1 VSTDL
6 VGAWLI
12 PFAIALWSISV
23 AYHEL
28 GGAEVGQ
35 TIENLKGKIFDK
47 PLHTF
52 LLISGLFS
60 ITGLPFFSGFASNIF
75 MLHTVS
81 ESNRII
87 LFSIIS
93 GEIFLLLT
101 CIRLILRL
109 TLRTE
114 QKLMIPDKINIDR
127 IPIVLVILLN
137 MFLGIF
143 PPALFGRLFTVI
155 GKIFPLI

>member
-1 VSTDL
+1 
-6 VGAWLI
+6 
-12 PFAIALWSISV
+12 
-23 AYHEL
+23 
-28 GGAEVGQ
+28 
-35 TIENLKGKIFDK
+35 
-47 PLHTF
+47 
-52 LLISGLFS
+52 LISGLFS